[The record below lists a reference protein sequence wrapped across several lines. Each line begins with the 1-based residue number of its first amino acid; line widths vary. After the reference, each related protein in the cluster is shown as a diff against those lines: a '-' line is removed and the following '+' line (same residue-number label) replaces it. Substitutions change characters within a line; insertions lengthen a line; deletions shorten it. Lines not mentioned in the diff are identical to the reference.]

1 MSGRGADSRLR
12 LGPVL
17 SAILILCISVEVI
30 LALGDVGVSGTGRLR
45 ATVFSLG
52 SFRPELLHGAD
63 GVFPGQRVAM
73 FLTYSVLHAGLA
85 HLAVNMLTL
94 LALGTS
100 VLRRAGRWGFLE
112 IYLAATLGGAV
123 GYALIGA
130 PDIPMVGASGALFG
144 LAGALVGW
152 DIADAR
158 TRRQSLWP
166 ALRLVLLLVVLNV
179 VLWVAADGRV
189 AWQAHLGGGVAGM
202 LIALFRP
209 AAPER
214 SA

>member
-1 MSGRGADSRLR
+1 MSGRSSEPRMR

-17 SAILILCISVEVI
+17 TGLLFLCVFIELVLTVGDLGFPGLAGLRSA
-30 LALGDVGVSGTGRLR
+30 
-45 ATVFSLG
+45 VFALG
-52 SFRPELLHGAD
+52 SFRPELLHGAE
-63 GVFPGQRVAM
+63 GLFPGQRIAM

-100 VLRRAGRWGFLE
+100 VLRRAGPGGFLE
-112 IYLAATLGGAV
+112 IYLAAALGGAV

-152 DIADAR
+152 DIAEAR